1 MDKLISDRSKLLI
14 RVLLT
19 DAKIAETIFE
29 NAKDCNKYKICTIC
43 DNGSIIMGKTRF
55 AWWNQLLNCQDVIPF
70 ESFALKIWDA
80 LVDLSSGI
88 NNTAILK
95 GLSQEIVM
103 KSVRDNKYDW
113 VIERLYDCWAHV
125 AQNSEGYHNP
135 EVFEDTRRNGQG
147 RKQITIESDIPRH
160 LVLNFDGHRK
170 VIPIVDSRGDSM
182 HFGVEIGVTGLRII
196 D

>member
-1 MDKLISDRSKLLI
+1 MDKLISDKSKLLI

-19 DAKIAETIFE
+19 DSKISETIFE
-29 NAKDCNKYKICTIC
+29 NVKDRGKYKICTIC

-88 NNTAILK
+88 NNTAILN
-95 GLSQEIVM
+95 GLSHEIVM

-125 AQNSEGYHNP
+125 AQESEGYRKP

-147 RKQITIESDIPRH
+147 REKIVIRDNEPMQI
-160 LVLNFDGHRK
+160 VLNIDGHRR

-182 HFGVEIGVTGLRII
+182 RLGVEVGVTGIRPI
-196 D
+196 